1 MDYFLNEEQKM
12 VLKVVRDIAKDK
24 ILPVRQELDEKEEF
38 PWELL
43 KEMAKA
49 DLFRIFIPEEY
60 GGAGMGNLDLC
71 IVTEE
76 LAKVCAGVATSYAS
90 NALGAEP
97 IMLFANDEQKKKY
110 LPQIAS
116 GEKLAAFG
124 LTESGAGSDVG
135 GIKTTAIKDGNHYI
149 LNGTKQWITNGSKAE
164 IYSVFALTNPKRG
177 PRGLSAFIVEKG
189 TEGFSFGKKENKLGI
204 RASSTTELFFEN
216 VRIPKENIIGK
227 EGMGFLIA
235 MRTFDLTRTGVG
247 ALALGIAEGALEE
260 SVKYAKERFQFDR
273 SISSFQ
279 TIQIMLADMA
289 TQIEAAKALIYSVAR
304 HIDSG
309 AKNYSKESA
318 MAKLYASDVA
328 MKVTIDAVQI
338 FGGYGYMKDY
348 PVEKMMRDAKITQIF
363 EGTNQIQRLVIANR
377 LLKEM

>member
-38 PWELL
+38 PWEIL

-149 LNGTKQWITNGSKAE
+149 LNGTKQWITNGSEAE

-260 SVKYAKERFQFDR
+260 SVKYAKERFQFGQ

-318 MAKLYASDVA
+318 MAKVYASDVA

>member
-1 MDYFLNEEQKM
+1 MDYFLNEEQRM
-12 VLKVVRDIAKDK
+12 ILKVVQDIAKDK

-38 PWELL
+38 PWEII

-60 GGAGMGNLDLC
+60 DGAGMANFDLC
-71 IVTEE
+71 IVVEE
-76 LAKVCAGVATSYAS
+76 IAKVCAGVATSYAS
-90 NALGAEP
+90 SFLGAEP
-97 IMLFANDEQKKKY
+97 IIHFANEEQKKKY
-110 LPQIAS
+110 LPPIAS

-124 LTESGAGSDVG
+124 LTESEAGSDVG
-135 GIKTTAIKDGNHYI
+135 GIKTTAVKDGDYYI
-149 LNGTKQWITNGSKAE
+149 LNGTKQWITNGGEAE
-164 IYSVFALTNPKRG
+164 IYSVFVATNPKRG
-177 PRGLSAFIVEKG
+177 SRGLSAFIVEKG

-204 RASSTTELFFEN
+204 RASATTELVFEN
-216 VRIPKENIIGK
+216 ARVPKENLIGK

-247 ALALGIAEGALEE
+247 ALAVGIAEGALQEA
-260 SVKYAKERFQFDR
+260 VKYAKERFQFGQ
-273 SISSFQ
+273 SIASFQ
-279 TIQIMLADMA
+279 AIQIMLADMA
-289 TQIEAAKALIYSVAR
+289 TEIEAAKALVYSVAR
-304 HIDSG
+304 YIDSG

-318 MAKLYASDVA
+318 MAKTYASDVA
-328 MKVTIDAVQI
+328 MRVTTDAVQI

-377 LLKEM
+377 LIKEL